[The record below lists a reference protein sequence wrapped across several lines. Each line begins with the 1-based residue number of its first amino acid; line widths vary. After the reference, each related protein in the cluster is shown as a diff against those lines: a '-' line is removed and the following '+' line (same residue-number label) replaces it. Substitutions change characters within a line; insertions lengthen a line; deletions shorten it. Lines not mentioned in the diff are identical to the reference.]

1 MPGLTK
7 IDLDARELEHPKPL
21 ERAISALR
29 ELNDENYLY
38 MLHRKNPIPFVDLAS
53 EQGFQTLCREDD
65 AGNWHILVS
74 RNPDIG
80 LEELLRV

>member
-1 MPGLTK
+1 MSQRTK

-21 ERAISALR
+21 EQAIRALR

-38 MLHRKNPIPFVDLAS
+38 MLHRKNPIPFIDLAG
-53 EQGFQTLCREDD
+53 EQGFQTLSREDES
-65 AGNWHILVS
+65 GNWHILVAKDPS
-74 RNPDIG
+74 LN

>member
-1 MPGLTK
+1 MSELTK

-38 MLHRKNPIPFVDLAS
+38 MLHRKHPIPLIDLAG

-65 AGNWHILVS
+65 MGNWHILIAKS
-74 RNPDIG
+74 LDIE